1 MAMDGIFLKQVNRQL
16 QTFLPAKINR
26 IYHISDTE
34 ILFQLRH
41 QQTKYQLLISAH
53 SLYNRI
59 NITNR
64 NYPTPETPSNFI
76 MVLRKHLEGGMLI
89 SSTQNGLDRYLH
101 LEISSYDELGDK
113 TTKHLY
119 VELMGKYANVILCNQ
134 DQKIIDALK
143 RIPPFENNKRVI
155 QPGATFRLT
164 EVQIGKTNPFI
175 DPIYNPELTFTSQ
188 FEGFS
193 PLLSKEV
200 EQRLHRG
207 ESFAEIIQ
215 LLDNSRK
222 LYLTKHNKQLYFHCI
237 PLTQF
242 ETKPLSYPIMEGLDE
257 VYFVQEEHDRIRQQ
271 TGDLFK
277 LVRREVKKY
286 RTKLSKLQE
295 AYEEALASEHWKEK
309 GELLYS
315 YLHLVTKGMEEIK
328 LPSFADETEIVIPL
342 NPKWDGKQN
351 AKKCFQKYTKGRNGK
366 VYIKEQIEIAK
377 QELDYFINLEYQLTV
392 ANFQDAKEIQQ
403 ELVQNGYL
411 KAKPER
417 IRKKKK
423 EVTPSYS
430 EVLSPENNTIY
441 YGKNNLQN
449 EYLTFKKANRN
460 DTWFHA
466 KDVSGSHVVL
476 CSSNPS
482 ETDIRFSAM
491 LAAYNS
497 SAKDSS
503 SIPVDYCLVKDVKKI
518 PKAKPGK
525 VAISNHKTIYIDID
539 ESLINEYNKNN

>member
-1 MAMDGIFLKQVNRQL
+1 MAMDGIFLRQVNKQL
-16 QTFLPAKINR
+16 QTILPAKINR

-41 QQTKYQLLISAH
+41 QQTKIQLLISAH

-76 MVLRKHLEGGMLI
+76 MVLRKYLEGGVLI
-89 SSTQNGLDRYLH
+89 SCTQNGLDRYLH

-113 TTKHLY
+113 TIRHLY

-134 DQKIIDALK
+134 EYKIIDALK
-143 RIPPFENNKRVI
+143 RIPPFENNKRII
-155 QPGATFRLT
+155 QPGANFKET
-164 EVQIGKTNPFI
+164 EAQPNKVDPFI
-175 DPIYNPELTFTSQ
+175 NNTYNPDKTFTAQ

-200 EQRLHRG
+200 EYRLHQK
-207 ESFAEIIQ
+207 ENFKDIIG
-215 LLDNSRK
+215 LLDKSER
-222 LYLTKHNKQLYFHCI
+222 LYLTKINDQLHFHCI

-242 ETKPLSYPIMEGLDE
+242 ETKTTDYPIMEGLDE
-257 VYFVQEEHDRIRQQ
+257 VYYVQEEHDRIRQQ

-286 RTKLSKLQE
+286 RSKLIKLQE

-315 YLHLVTKGMEEIK
+315 YLHLVKKGMEEII
-328 LPSFADETEIVIPL
+328 LPSFVDNTEVIIPL

-366 VYIKEQIEIAK
+366 VYIKEQIDIAN
-377 QELDYFINLEYQLTV
+377 QELEYFLNLEYQLTV

-403 ELVQNGYL
+403 ELIQNGYL

-423 EVTPSYS
+423 DIAPSYN
-430 EVLSPENNTIY
+430 ELLSPEQNTIY

-449 EYLTFKKANRN
+449 EYITFKKANRL
-460 DTWFHA
+460 DMWFHV

-476 CSSNPS
+476 CSNNPT
-482 ETDIRFSAM
+482 EADIRFCAM

-497 SAKDSS
+497 SAKESS

-525 VAISNHKTIYIDID
+525 VAITNHKTIYIDID
-539 ESLINEYNKNN
+539 EALIQQYTEK